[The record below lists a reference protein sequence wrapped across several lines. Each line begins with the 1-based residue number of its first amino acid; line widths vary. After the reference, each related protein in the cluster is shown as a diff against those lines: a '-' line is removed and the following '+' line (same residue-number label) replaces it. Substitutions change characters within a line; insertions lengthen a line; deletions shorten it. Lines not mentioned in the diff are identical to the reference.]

1 MGLDAKVNRTCQPI
15 QKNNFPRF
23 DFDSTSIRSQN
34 IYSFHTL
41 FSRPV
46 YIQLLDFSKTIEQL
60 LLQYLP
66 IYSKQMDTL
75 LYIPLTQ
82 GGLGLPQL
90 TIQVQGRRAS
100 YIHDMIINS
109 KNNHPLY
116 SILHIDAPN
125 LMNKIVEQAF
135 TFPVL
140 EQEIEMFLAEN
151 SHSLQ
156 EMTNS
161 EIYDIPGKLTH
172 QSMITTTPY
181 HTMFYP
187 TTQLK
192 FIHTITRNIT
202 KYRQNNPQD
211 KTIMF
216 NLSYYAR
223 KINTKKERDKIIQEF
238 NNGTRTVEVE

>member
-1 MGLDAKVNRTCQPI
+1 
-15 QKNNFPRF
+15 
-23 DFDSTSIRSQN
+23 
-34 IYSFHTL
+34 
-41 FSRPV
+41 
-46 YIQLLDFSKTIEQL
+46 
-60 LLQYLP
+60 
-66 IYSKQMDTL
+66 
-75 LYIPLTQ
+75 
-82 GGLGLPQL
+82 
-90 TIQVQGRRAS
+90 
-100 YIHDMIINS
+100 MIINS

-116 SILHIDAPN
+116 SILHIHAQN
-125 LMNKIVEQAF
+125 LMNEIVEQAF

-140 EQEIEMFLAEN
+140 EQEIEMFLDEN

-161 EIYDIPGKLTH
+161 EIYAIPGKLTH

-192 FIHTITRNIT
+192 FIHTITRNID
-202 KYRQNNPQD
+202 KYRQNNLQD

-238 NNGTRTVEVE
+238 NTGTRTYQPGILPSEFITPELPDDIQYVYQSQHVPSLYNQFIEYLLA